1 MEPIAI
7 IGMGCRLPGATN
19 SPSQLWEVLEQQKS
33 AQTDFPANRLNV
45 SAWYHPDSHRPGS
58 VNAKG
63 GYFLSD
69 DDSFRNFD
77 PQFFGISP
85 LEAKTMDPQQRK
97 LCETVYESLESAG
110 ARLEDVA
117 GTNTACFIGNFTYD
131 AAYMQWK
138 DTEYVQPYQTTGVG
152 ATVLSNRISY
162 VFDFKGPSF
171 TIDTACSSTMYAL
184 HLACGALR
192 NGECSGAI
200 VGGTNLIFGIE
211 QHIASVALGVLSP
224 RSVCNTF
231 DEAADGYGRAD
242 AVGAIYIK
250 RLSDAIANQD
260 PIRAIVRGT
269 AINANGKG
277 SGISH
282 PSVSLQEQAIR
293 AAYANA
299 GLDIETTRYF
309 ECHGTGTK
317 VGDPIEVEAVGNV
330 FAPIRSVSEPLHIG
344 AVKSNLGHGEAASS
358 IASLIK
364 TVLVLEKGLIPATV
378 GIKKLNPALNLHGG
392 ALDVCQTLTRWPAS
406 STYRR
411 ASVNSFGYG
420 GANAHAVLDCAESY
434 FEVRG
439 FSLPR
444 QITFP
449 EAPINDSLRS
459 TSTSTTS
466 DPGRLHLLALSA
478 HNQATLD
485 NNIAALDSC
494 LAGADLY
501 HLAYTLASKR
511 SNFNVRAFAL
521 LCARDVDSSEVGSHL
536 KCRTKHH
543 KGPVPTLAFA
553 FTGQGAQWPR
563 MGIQLMKAYPSFR
576 TTLDILDQALA
587 TLSPPPSWSIVH
599 VLHQASEKSSLHN
612 VEQSQPIC
620 TAVQI
625 ALVDLLRSWDIVP
638 SAVVGHSSGEI
649 AASYC
654 AGLTT
659 AVEAIRI
666 AYLRGLSAA
675 RKNKPGSML
684 AVGLGPE
691 DAGKYLQN
699 RSDVVIACYNSTESV
714 TLSGLDSGIEA
725 IRTQLNQNGVF
736 NRVLK
741 TSGNAY
747 HSWLMSEAGADYE
760 SHLEQAVPDANGCAP
775 SSVAV
780 EQIPMFSTV
789 SGSQVEGNFLPIS
802 YWRKNLESPVLF
814 TKGLAS
820 MLEQI
825 PSVDHVIEIGP
836 HTALGQAIKDTN
848 QGRDENLTPV
858 TYLNT
863 LKRGT
868 NDTENLLN
876 LAGELFLRRYAVNTT
891 TLNAKQQPSA
901 SLKNQTI
908 SNEPAKHVI
917 DLPPYSWAYGEML
930 WHETRLS
937 TDVRFRS
944 YPRHDL
950 LGSKVA
956 GSSEG
961 APSWRNILRL
971 DDVPWIRDHKI
982 AQNFV
987 FPAAAYIAMA
997 LEAGFQ
1003 AVGGTNL
1010 RSHSYFLEE
1019 FVIEFAMILQEQQ
1032 STEIITD
1039 LHAIPGTIE
1048 RFSVTISTVNTG
1060 RWTKHASGFVTVG
1073 KQEHTHDVYSYAQH
1087 KGGRYGVNKESFGR
1101 LWLDAMQS
1109 AGIEYGPTFRPLN
1122 DIRAS
1127 DIRSEAS
1134 AELSLRTTD
1143 GMLTQESD
1151 YLVHPSALDGAFQ
1164 LTIMAAHGGRPQ
1176 LFTKPYIP
1184 TRITKLYIPPGN
1196 GTEKTSAASLR
1207 SRASLTGLRSAEGN
1221 ATIADHNGALI
1232 LNVLAEFMSLE
1243 GTSENEKELGAFH
1256 PYNRVVWKPDFDLL
1270 TRKQLDALIP
1280 YPEDLNTVRTHFD
1293 GLEELSNLILLNDGL
1308 TLEAADLDGKELA
1321 FHRQRFVQW
1330 VQKQGRLL
1338 RNTREGGLS
1347 VLEREDRIKEINSQ
1361 LGEDVPEIALITRL
1375 HYRLEDIIYDKIGAL
1390 DVMIED
1396 GLLSRVYEEGFS
1408 GNGAYEKM
1416 KGVLEI
1422 IGHKEPNLKIL
1433 ELGAGS
1439 GGATKPALDAL
1450 HSEASFPLYQDYTFT
1465 DVSTAFLSRA
1475 QTKFGASRNIRYSL
1489 LDIEK
1494 DIEAQGYE
1502 HNSFDIIIASNVIH
1516 ATSNLVSTLKNCHKL
1531 LKAGGKLI
1539 LIETIQ
1545 IRFVTGLLVGQLPGY
1560 WLGVDDGRPDG
1571 PFVSGSEWNGRLL
1584 QSGFSGVDAIL
1595 WDHPEPYNSTAVM
1608 MSHKI
1613 ADKKTYANGSL
1624 VPHRETNPEPNGMN
1638 GNLRETSARENS
1650 VYLVYG
1656 HEAHPILKHLEQR
1669 YTEENIATHCIP
1681 LENVGRAIGD
1691 GCRIIMLAELED
1703 PILSH
1708 MTQEHLDALKSL
1720 SQLSTTTIWVT
1731 NAGVLE
1737 GQVPE
1742 KTLVVGLVK
1751 SITIE
1756 EPAFRVATIDIDPQ
1770 SSKLKRSA
1778 ALIFDLEK
1786 KFHADPDTSGDVNYV
1801 EKDGVM
1807 FIGRN
1812 TIDEEE
1818 NRSFESHS
1826 AVIPKPVPV
1835 RENLEL
1841 GFQKVGDLS
1850 SFYFQP
1856 SSSTAIGPREVSINT
1871 WEFGFDRSAVE
1882 VLKGQKKKSKTAA
1895 IECMGQISQTGSQ
1908 VTRFR
1913 PGDFVFSLHPGTMF
1927 NTTIQVVEDM
1937 CWPLDGSDTKIL
1949 GQLLPFSSGLHI
1961 LQNQCHLLPRQRVL
1975 LDLPGYDESYAIAQ
1989 VAFHMGASVSVLCY
2003 SDRERHLFRDL
2014 NAVEIV
2020 GDDIL
2025 QYSFDVVVTNKLSQF
2040 GTLRPD
2046 VCDLGRVV
2054 LFLEEKTA
2062 ATDFKVLQGLVDQ
2075 GIAITCVESLST
2087 AKADARVV
2095 AEHTPEIFE
2104 MLQSKVWKPIPAKS
2118 FDISQFDEAAT
2129 NISSTNGP
2137 HRAILRCH
2145 PGTILPTYA
2154 PPEPLTFRPDASYI
2168 LVGCLGGLGRVIT
2181 MWMISRGA
2189 RHLIFLSRSA
2199 ADKPEA
2205 AALVAELTELART
2218 DCPGLVVDIVRGDV
2232 SRREDVSTAIA
2243 AAKFPIKGVVQAAMV
2258 LKDSLWNSM
2267 TLDVWN
2273 RVIHPKMLG
2282 TIHFHELLLG
2292 QDLDFF
2298 VLTSTILS
2306 VIGAATQSNY
2316 AAANAFLDHFAR
2328 HRQNLGLQVAS
2339 ISIGMVVTVGHVE
2352 EHPESEAALRRNG
2365 MYGITMAEF
2374 MLNFERACRRRDLS
2388 VIKERF
2394 DPCSTSNII
2403 TGMDPSR
2410 ISRVSGRGL
2419 WQRDARLRHF
2429 LHAIGSDRGE
2439 TVKVGS
2445 QKSSNAA
2452 EELKVAAETGGKQG
2466 VRKKVQELV
2475 MAKLAGLV
2483 LVPLGDIEST
2493 STLSSYGMDSMI
2505 GAELRSWLQ
2514 REFHADVPFLALL
2527 DQNLT
2532 FVALSALVHELMVGS
2547 SKAEVSQ
2554 T

>member
-1 MEPIAI
+1 
-7 IGMGCRLPGATN
+7 
-19 SPSQLWEVLEQQKS
+19 
-33 AQTDFPANRLNV
+33 
-45 SAWYHPDSHRPGS
+45 
-58 VNAKG
+58 
-63 GYFLSD
+63 
-69 DDSFRNFD
+69 
-77 PQFFGISP
+77 
-85 LEAKTMDPQQRK
+85 MDPQQRK

-117 GTNTACFIGNFTYD
+117 GTTTACFIGNFTSD
-131 AAYMQWK
+131 AAHMQWK
-138 DTEYVQPYQTTGVG
+138 DTDYVQPYQTTGVG
-152 ATVLSNRISY
+152 PTILSNRISY
-162 VFDFKGPSF
+162 VFDFRGPSF
-171 TIDTACSSTMYAL
+171 TVDTACSSTMYAL

-224 RSVCNTF
+224 RSVCHTF

-269 AINANGKG
+269 AVNANGKG

-282 PSVSLQEQAIR
+282 PSVRQQEQVIR
-293 AAYANA
+293 AAYASA
-299 GLDIETTRYF
+299 GLDLKTTRYF

-317 VGDPIEVEAVGNV
+317 VGDPIEVEALGNV
-330 FAPIRSVSEPLHIG
+330 FAGIRSVTDPLFIG
-344 AVKSNLGHGEAASS
+344 AAKSNFGHGEAASS

-364 TVLVLEKGLIPATV
+364 TVLILEKGVIPATA
-378 GIKKLNPALNLHGG
+378 GIKKPNPALNLHGG
-392 ALDVCQTLTRWPAS
+392 RLNVCQALTPWPALS
-406 STYRR
+406 CYRR

-420 GANAHAVLDCAESY
+420 GANAHTVLDAAESY
-434 FEVRG
+434 FQARSMSV
-439 FSLPR
+439 PR
-444 QITFP
+444 QIAFP
-449 EAPINDSLRS
+449 DSA
-459 TSTSTTS
+459 TKES
-466 DPGRLHLLALSA
+466 DPGRLVLLALSA
-478 HNQATLD
+478 HNQPTLD
-485 NNIAALDSC
+485 NNIAALDNC
-494 LAGADLY
+494 LAGVNLY
-501 HLAYTLASKR
+501 HLAHTLGTKR

-521 LCARDVDSSEVGSHL
+521 VRGRDVKASPTGHLL
-536 KCRTKHH
+536 KCRVNHH

-553 FTGQGAQWPR
+553 FTGQGAQWPQ
-563 MGIQLMKAYPSFR
+563 MGTQLMTAYPSFR
-576 TTLDILDQALA
+576 TTLEILDETLA
-587 TLSPPPSWSIVH
+587 TVTPRPSWSIVH
-599 VLHQASEKSSLHN
+599 VLLQPSEKSSLHQ

-625 ALVDLLRSWDIVP
+625 ALVDLLRSWDIRP
-638 SAVVGHSSGEI
+638 TAVVGHSSGEI

-659 AVEAIRI
+659 AAEAIKI

-675 RKNKPGSML
+675 RKNMPGSML

-691 DAGKYLQN
+691 DVKKYLHN

-725 IRTQLNQNGVF
+725 ISTQLNHDGVF

-760 SHLEQAVPDANGCAP
+760 RRLRQAVLGANG
-775 SSVAV
+775 SVAV

-789 SGSQVEGNFLPIS
+789 SGLQVDGDFLPVS
-802 YWRKNLESPVLF
+802 YWRQNLQSPVLF

-820 MLEQI
+820 MLKQI

-836 HTALGQAIKDTN
+836 HTALGQAIKDAN

-858 TYLNT
+858 TYLHS

-876 LAGELFLRRYAVNTT
+876 LAGELFLKRYAVNLTN
-891 TLNAKQQPSA
+891 LNARQLPNVSQKHPEMV
-901 SLKNQTI
+901 T
-908 SNEPAKHVI
+908 EPGKHVL

-937 TDVRFRS
+937 TDVRFRK

-956 GSSEG
+956 GTSDLS
-961 APSWRNILRL
+961 PSWRNILRL

-982 AQNFV
+982 AQNIV
-987 FPAAAYIAMA
+987 FPAAGYVSMA
-997 LEAGFQ
+997 LEASFQ
-1003 AVGGTNL
+1003 AAGGTKL
-1010 RSHSYFLEE
+1010 KSHSYTLEE
-1019 FVIEFAMILQEQQ
+1019 FVIESAMILQEQQ

-1039 LHAIPGTIE
+1039 LCESSRTTNC
-1048 RFSVTISTVNTG
+1048 FSVTISTVTTG
-1060 RWTKHASGFVTVG
+1060 RWTRHASGFVTIG
-1073 KQEHTHDVYSYAQH
+1073 KQEHAHDVYSYAEH

-1101 LWLDAMQS
+1101 LWLDKMQS
-1109 AGIEYGPTFRPLN
+1109 AGIEYGPSFRPLN

-1134 AELSLRTTD
+1134 AELSLTTTD
-1143 GMLTQESD
+1143 GMLVQESE
-1151 YLVHPSALDGAFQ
+1151 YLVHPSAIDGAFQ
-1164 LTIMAAHGGRPQ
+1164 LIIMAAHGGRPQ
-1176 LFTKPYIP
+1176 RFTKPYIP
-1184 TRITKLYIPPGN
+1184 TRITKLYIPSG
-1196 GTEKTSAASLR
+1196 GGSKKASTAHLR
-1207 SRASLTGLRSAEGN
+1207 SRAFLTGLRCVEGN
-1221 ATIADHNGALI
+1221 ATITDHNGNLL
-1232 LNVLAEFMSLE
+1232 LNVLTEFMSLE
-1243 GTSENEKELGAFH
+1243 GVSDNTKGSKTFH

-1270 TRKQLDALIP
+1270 TNEQLDVLLP
-1280 YPEDLNTVRTHFD
+1280 YSEDLKTVQTHFD
-1293 GLEELSNLILLNDGL
+1293 GLNELSNLILMNESL
-1308 TLEAADLDGKELA
+1308 TLDAADLNCKELA
-1321 FHRQRFVQW
+1321 FHKQRFVQW
-1330 VQKQGRLL
+1330 VQKQGKML
-1338 RNTREGGLS
+1338 RNTEQGGRS
-1347 VLEREDRIKEINSQ
+1347 VLEREDRIKEIDSQ
-1361 LGEDVPEIALITRL
+1361 LGHEVPEIALITRL
-1375 HYRLEDIIYDKIGAL
+1375 HYRLEDIIHDKIAAL
-1390 DVMIED
+1390 DVMVAD
-1396 GLLSRVYEEGFS
+1396 GLLSQVYEEGFS
-1408 GNGAYEKM
+1408 GNGAYEKL

-1439 GGATKPALDAL
+1439 GGATRPALEAL
-1450 HSEASFPLYQDYTFT
+1450 HSEHSFPLYQDYTFT

-1475 QTKFGASRNIRYSL
+1475 QTKFEASRNILYSL

-1502 HNSFDIIIASNVIH
+1502 HSSFDIIIASNVIH

-1531 LKAGGKLI
+1531 LRPGGRLL

-1545 IRFVTGLLVGQLPGY
+1545 IRYVTGLLVGHLPGY

-1571 PFVSGSEWNGRLL
+1571 PFVSGSEWNCRLL
-1584 QSGFSGVDAIL
+1584 QAGFSGVDAIL

-1608 MSHKI
+1608 VSRKI
-1613 ADKKTYANGSL
+1613 ADEETSANGSL
-1624 VPHRETNPEPNGMN
+1624 VCNCERISEPHGVKPNGVKPNGVKPNGVKTNGVKPNGVKPNGVKPNGVKPNGVKPNGVRPNGVN
-1638 GNLRETSARENS
+1638 GNLGENS

-1656 HEAHPILKHLEQR
+1656 HEAHPILEHLQQR
-1669 YTEENIATHCIP
+1669 YTEENIATHCLP
-1681 LENVGRAIGD
+1681 LENVTRVIGD
-1691 GCRIIMLAELED
+1691 GCRIVMLAELEE

-1708 MTQEHLDALKSL
+1708 MTQKYLDALKSL
-1720 SQLSTTTIWVT
+1720 SQLSTTTVWVT

-1737 GQVPE
+1737 GQNPE

-1770 SSKLKRSA
+1770 STNFKRSA
-1778 ALIFDLEK
+1778 ALIVDLEN
-1786 KFHADPDTSGDVNYV
+1786 KFHADPDTAGDINFV

-1807 FIGRN
+1807 FISRN
-1812 TIDEEE
+1812 TMDEEE
-1818 NRSFESHS
+1818 NRLIESYS
-1826 AVIPKPVPV
+1826 AVEPKPVPI
-1835 RENLEL
+1835 RERLEL

-1856 SSSTAIGPREVSINT
+1856 SSDKVPLGTHEVAIAT
-1871 WEFGFDRSAVE
+1871 WGFGLERSAVE
-1882 VLKGQKKKSKTAA
+1882 VLKGQTKSKGAA
-1895 IECMGQISQTGSQ
+1895 IECMGQVRQAGSQ

-1913 PGDFVFSLHPGTMF
+1913 PGDFVFCLHPGVMF
-1927 NTTIQVVEDM
+1927 NTTIQVAEDM
-1937 CWPLDGSDTKIL
+1937 CWLLNGPDTKFL
-1949 GQLLPFSSGLHI
+1949 GQMLPFSLGLHI
-1961 LQNQCHLLPRQRVL
+1961 LRHQFRLLPRQKIL
-1975 LDLPGYDESYAIAQ
+1975 LDLAGYDQSYAIAQ
-1989 VAFHMGASVSVLCY
+1989 VAYHMVASVSVLCH
-2003 SDRERHLFRDL
+2003 SDRERDLFRDL
-2014 NAVEIV
+2014 KGVEIV
-2020 GDDIL
+2020 GDNIL
-2025 QYSFDVVVTNKLSQF
+2025 QDGGEYSFDVIVTNKLSQF
-2040 GTLRPD
+2040 STPRSD
-2046 VCDLGRVV
+2046 VCRLSRVV
-2054 LFLEEKTA
+2054 LFFEQTA
-2062 ATDFKVLQGLVDQ
+2062 GTDFKALQGLVDQ
-2075 GIAITCVESLST
+2075 GIAITCVESPST
-2087 AKADARVV
+2087 AKTDPRMV
-2095 AEHTPEIFE
+2095 AKHAEEVFE
-2104 MLQSKVWKPIPAKS
+2104 MLLAKVWRPIPAES
-2118 FDISQFDEAAT
+2118 FDMSHFDEAAT
-2129 NISSTNGP
+2129 NISSLDGP
-2137 HRAILRCH
+2137 HRAVLKCH
-2145 PGTILPTYA
+2145 PGTVLPVYA

-2181 MWMISRGA
+2181 MWMIARGA
-2189 RHLIFLSRSA
+2189 RHLIFLSRSG

-2205 AALVAELTELART
+2205 AALAAELTELART
-2218 DCPGLVVDIVRGDV
+2218 DCPGLYIDIVRGDV
-2232 SRREDVSTAIA
+2232 SRRDDVSKAIA

-2258 LKDSLWNSM
+2258 LKDSLFNSM

-2273 RVIHPKMLG
+2273 KVIHPKMMG

-2306 VIGAATQSNY
+2306 VIGAATQGNY

-2328 HRQNLGLQVAS
+2328 YRQNLGLQVSS

-2365 MYGITMAEF
+2365 MYGITMDEF

-2394 DPCSTSNII
+2394 DPCATSNII

-2429 LHAIGSDRGE
+2429 LHAMGSDREG

-2445 QKSSNAA
+2445 QKSSNIA
-2452 EELKVAAETGGKQG
+2452 EEIRVAAETGGQQG
-2466 VRKKVQELV
+2466 VRGKVQELV
-2475 MAKLAGLV
+2475 MAKIAGLV
-2483 LVPLGDIEST
+2483 LVPLCDVEPT
-2493 STLSSYGMDSMI
+2493 STLSAYGMDSMI

-2532 FVALSALVHELMVGS
+2532 FVALSALVHELMEGS
-2547 SKAEVSQ
+2547 SKAEVTQ
-2554 T
+2554 M